1 MRHLTCVALVLAM
14 APGVLARQAPVNRS
28 LSAVEKSGEKLF
40 LQRCSLCH
48 MGSAPTY
55 RPYGPALDGFM
66 DARSGERVRQTILEG
81 KPGMPGWQYSLAP
94 AQVDDIMAY
103 MKTLKKRK

>member
-1 MRHLTCVALVLAM
+1 MKHLMCVAVVLAI
-14 APGVLARQAPVNRS
+14 APAVLARQAPVNRA
-28 LSAVEKSGEKLF
+28 LSAAEKSGEKLF

-55 RPYGPALDGFM
+55 RPYGPALDGIM
-66 DARSGERVRQTILEG
+66 DVRSEERLRQTILEG

-103 MKTLKKRK
+103 MKTLKKK